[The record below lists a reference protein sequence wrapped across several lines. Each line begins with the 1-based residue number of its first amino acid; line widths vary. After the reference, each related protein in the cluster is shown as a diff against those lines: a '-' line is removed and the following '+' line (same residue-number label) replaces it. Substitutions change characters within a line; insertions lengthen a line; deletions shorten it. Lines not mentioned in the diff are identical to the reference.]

1 MLRESPPYSLLQ
13 GTLNPLPKHLSRI
26 LLYHQLKQESRQYSE
41 APKGKKSIKM
51 VWLLQKTFSY
61 AVIDPIMTPA
71 SGFQGSRFQ
80 CSGFKLQSCTP
91 SGKLACL
98 LLGPSIL
105 LFGGS
110 SQHSFHAHISHS
122 LGGLPKSSPL
132 GNLSCFI
139 RKKPGN
145 PPWAITSRG
154 NAWVLSSLNPLWDVT
169 EPQCVPPVQTKL
181 CPHWIRMLKH

>member
-1 MLRESPPYSLLQ
+1 MLRESPPYSLFQ
-13 GTLNPLPKHLSRI
+13 GTLNPLPKHVSRI
-26 LLYHQLKQESRQYSE
+26 LLCHQLKQESHQYHD

-61 AVIDPIMTPA
+61 AVIDPIMTAA
-71 SGFQGSRFQ
+71 SGFQGSHFQ

-110 SQHSFHAHISHS
+110 AQLSFHAHISHS

-132 GNLSCFI
+132 GNLSRFI

-154 NAWVLSSLNPLWDVT
+154 NAWVLSSLNPLRGVT
-169 EPQCVPPVQTKL
+169 EP
-181 CPHWIRMLKH
+181 